1 MMKWWDA
8 LTDDAKDTLLIGG
21 FLVECY
27 VLFVVM
33 A

>member
-1 MMKWWDA
+1 MMRLWDS
-8 LTDDAKDTLLIGG
+8 LPDDAKDFLLIAG
-21 FLVECY
+21 FFVECY